1 MKKFYTLLLLAGLTL
16 VACSKSDDAPEMAFE
31 LEATGTVA
39 DQTPEE
45 AKKTINGKWT
55 VGGASGKSFA
65 AKGQNCT
72 FLGIEFTDDRYAI
85 AIGVAG
91 EDEPAV
97 AYGTYELSEG
107 SDGTVRSVD
116 LYENVDGTN
125 YKIATLTDIV
135 VEESGNELRAT
146 FDVVFNIP
154 DDYEDWPC
162 GNSLSG
168 DYSAEKEEPVNGAEN
183 ADEDSNFALLV
194 NTWTASAYSNSE
206 GASLEAA
213 FQSVCYDLVEDILD
227 EIIEENAEEIS
238 LQIEAAFDA
247 FVRDNGADALTQE
260 VMDAIADGIV
270 GELQGQFYETA
281 LARAQ
286 AECEP
291 AARLEV
297 SFSAYG
303 SYTFVYFGQDGSV
316 LSVDVDDWEFNNA
329 DQTELLVDGEFIINI
344 QTLNDTTFVGT
355 TDDGEG
361 FTETYTFT
369 RSN

>member
-16 VACSKSDDAPEMAFE
+16 VACSKSDDTPEMAFE

-135 VEESGNELRAT
+135 VEESGNELSAT
-146 FDVVFNIP
+146 FEVVFNIP
-154 DDYEDWPC
+154 ADYEDWPC

-227 EIIEENAEEIS
+227 EILEENSEVIS
-238 LQIEAAFDA
+238 LQIETAFDA
-247 FVRDNGADALTQE
+247 FIRDNGADALTQE

-270 GELQGQFYETA
+270 GELQGQFYDWSRQRFHIDQQNEQFHHCLLIIHRFHRQQ
-281 LARAQ
+281 LAHLH
-286 AECEP
+286 
-291 AARLEV
+291 RLL
-297 SFSAYG
+297 
-303 SYTFVYFGQDGSV
+303 Q
-316 LSVDVDDWEFNNA
+316 L
-329 DQTELLVDGEFIINI
+329 
-344 QTLNDTTFVGT
+344 
-355 TDDGEG
+355 
-361 FTETYTFT
+361 
-369 RSN
+369 R

>member
-72 FLGIEFTDDRYAI
+72 FIGIEFTDDRYAI

-146 FDVVFNIP
+146 FEVVFNIP

-168 DYSAEKEEPVNGAEN
+168 DYSAEKEDPVNGAED
-183 ADEDSNFALLV
+183 AEEDSNFSRLV
-194 NTWTASAYSNSE
+194 HTWVVTSYSNSD
-206 GASLEAA
+206 GGSLEDLYQAP
-213 FQSVCYDLVEDILD
+213 CEDLYYDIYD
-227 EIIEENAEEIS
+227 ELIEEFS
-238 LQIEAAFDA
+238 
-247 FVRDNGADALTQE
+247 
-260 VMDAIADGIV
+260 
-270 GELQGQFYETA
+270 GQFQTLFETA
-281 LARAQ
+281 LDEFITSNDREPSEEEINAIAAVIHDQIDGQVNEIALERLQ

-303 SYTFVYFGQDGSV
+303 SYIFSYFGQDGSS
-316 LSVDVDDWEFNNA
+316 LETWVDSWEFNNA
-329 DQTELLVDGEFIINI
+329 DQTELLIDGEFIINI
-344 QTLNDTTFVGT
+344 DTLTDTTFQGT
-355 TDDGEG
+355 SAPDEDG
-361 FTETYTFT
+361 FTDTFTFT
-369 RSN
+369 RAN